1 MSVDSG
7 TTVSRANPLFVYI
20 KMPGD
25 IEPDDRHER
34 FAEPLQEALEAGDL
48 GVVTGGG
55 SMLSAPDSEGER
67 SVLFCGIDVDL
78 YQLDKGLE
86 LLRQVLARLEVPPG
100 TVLSYE
106 LNDQLYEEPVFRTL
120 Q

>member
-1 MSVDSG
+1 MSVDRANA
-7 TTVSRANPLFVYI
+7 VSRANPLFVYI

-34 FAEPLQEALEAGDL
+34 FEEPLQEALEADDL
-48 GVVTGGG
+48 GAVTGGG
-55 SMLSAPDSEGER
+55 SMLSAPDSEGEC

-86 LLRQVLARLEVPPG
+86 LLRQVLAQLEMPPG

-106 LNDQLYEEPVFRTL
+106 LNDQLYEEPVLKTR